1 MPRVGKTSF
10 MYRLQG
16 KKPLVKCPSTGLEC
30 PVSISILERTNF
42 TTSLVNKSGN
52 WIHTSNVLEEGYLL
66 LQQVKAS
73 SHLLQQVKT
82 SSSGEATTHISDN
95 RSDLIISSDRFS
107 TSIENVPS
115 TEPSGLSDT
124 PNSMEIEE
132 NVLNPAHEF
141 LSDVLNKPSV
151 VQEILKNSK
160 ESKTVYF
167 MDTGGQPE
175 FHELLPPI
183 LHGPALHLIFFNA
196 SLKLNEPVKVNFC
209 HTETEIES
217 VQYTAN
223 SSSIDIIHQL
233 LSTLYSLHIQE
244 KSRQSKAVVLG
255 SHIDLL
261 GEDESQRRYKINEIS
276 HLLKQYIETTDYY
289 ENAFLTFPND
299 SDSIFLPIDNKTA
312 SDEEMEDIKKFL
324 EHVFDD
330 FEPVPLPITW
340 AAFHLILRYK
350 YKSGVCTIEECTDL
364 AVKCGIKSEDVV
376 SVLRYLH
383 NNVGTILYYEE
394 VDDLNKLVICDPN
407 VLFQQISHLVAVSF
421 AGRGKVRNIAEK
433 IRKSGKVPLHV
444 VNKAKSP
451 DPNSPL
457 KVSHLIKL
465 LTHYKL
471 MKEVEQDGDIA
482 YFMPCLLRPEE
493 MLESSISGDKV
504 SRLDCPPLLI
514 MFKGGYI
521 PVGIFSAIIIELSSE
536 WEIDDSKPLYR
547 NHVDFI
553 ARSHRVELRSCYT
566 FLEIRITAHD
576 EASSYCYHTRKVFN
590 QCLSNVLQ
598 VHHHTAHVEVFE
610 GFYCPGSFSC
620 QSRHMWKCKNGFL
633 MCSGQERCRGYN
645 SPFPLCKL
653 SSVERSWFEV
663 NVIVSLYIT
672 DIIQAYLLTGESINF

>member
-1 MPRVGKTSF
+1 MS
-10 MYRLQG
+10 RLQG

-42 TTSLVNKSGN
+42 TSAIIENGGN
-52 WIHTSNVLEEGYLL
+52 WIHTSDVLEEGYLL

-73 SHLLQQVKT
+73 SRLLQQVKT
-82 SSSGEATTHISDN
+82 SSSGEPTTHISDN
-95 RSDLIISSDRFS
+95 HSDLIISSDS
-107 TSIENVPS
+107 PS
-115 TEPSGLSDT
+115 TRPSEHFDT
-124 PNSMEIEE
+124 PNSIE
-132 NVLNPAHEF
+132 NIHAPTHTF
-141 LSDVLNKPSV
+141 LLDVLKKPSL

-160 ESKTVYF
+160 ASKTVYF

-209 HTETEIES
+209 QEIES
-217 VQYTAN
+217 VQYTTN
-223 SSSIDIIHQL
+223 SSSIEVIHQL
-233 LSTLYSLHIQE
+233 LSTLYSLHLQE

-261 GEDESQRRYKINEIS
+261 GEDESQRRCKIEEIS

-289 ENAFLTFPND
+289 ENAFLTFPNV

-312 SDEEMEDIKKFL
+312 SDEELEDIKKFL
-324 EHVFDD
+324 EIVFND

-350 YKSGVCTIEECTDL
+350 YEKSGGVCTIEECTDL
-364 AVKCGIKSEDVV
+364 AVECGIKSEDVV

-407 VLFQQISHLVAVSF
+407 VLFQGISHLVAVSF
-421 AGRGKVRNIAEK
+421 AGCGKFHNIAEK

-444 VNKAKSP
+444 LNKAKSP

-457 KVSHLIKL
+457 KVSHVIEL

-471 MKEVEQDGDIA
+471 MKQVEQDT

-493 MLESSISGDKV
+493 TLESSISGDRV
-504 SRLDCPPLLI
+504 SFLDCPPLLI

-521 PVGIFSAIIIELSSE
+521 PVGVFSAIVIELSSE

-576 EASSYCYHTRKVFN
+576 EASSYCYHTHKVFN
-590 QCLSNVLQ
+590 QCLSNVLR
-598 VHHHTAHVEVFE
+598 VHHHTTHTEVFE
-610 GFYCPGSFSC
+610 GFYCPGSY
-620 QSRHMWKCKNGFL
+620 QSLHMLKFKNGYL
-633 MCSGQERCRGYN
+633 MCSAQERCRGYEN
-645 SPFPLCKL
+645 PFPLCKL
-653 SSVERSWFEV
+653 SPVWRSWFEV

-672 DIIQAYLLTGESINF
+672 VIIQVYLLTGESINFWTDFPYERY